1 MGAGKKLQSLLRN
14 KNISVTALS
23 RETGISSNTLYA
35 IIKRDSNINSETMNK
50 IANSLH
56 LSMNELAKLLS
67 DEIEGN
73 SNTESIL
80 SESRILDPEIEKS
93 LVDSKNLIE
102 KLNNLTRS
110 YEEQIRHLYS
120 LRETK
125 ENLLRRLD
133 DINKEIKEIDMQLYI
148 LENDVQNR
156 KTELDLIRH
165 KISTPI
171 SSD

>member
-35 IIKRDSNINSETMNK
+35 IIKRDSNINAETMNK

-56 LSMNELAKLLS
+56 LSMNELSELLS
-67 DEIEGN
+67 DDIEGD

-93 LVDSKNLIE
+93 LVDSKNLIDN
-102 KLNNLTRS
+102 LNNLTRS
-110 YEEQIRHLYS
+110 YEEQIRRLYE
-120 LRETK
+120 LREKK
-125 ENLLRRLD
+125 EACLRQLEM
-133 DINKEIKEIDMQLYI
+133 ISKEMEAIDMNIYI
-148 LENDVQNR
+148 LENDVKNR

-171 SSD
+171 S